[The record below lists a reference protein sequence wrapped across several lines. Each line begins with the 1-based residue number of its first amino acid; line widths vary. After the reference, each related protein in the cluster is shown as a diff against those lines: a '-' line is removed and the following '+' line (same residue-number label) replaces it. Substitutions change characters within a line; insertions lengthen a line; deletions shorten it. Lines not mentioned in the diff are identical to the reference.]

1 MKKRTISLF
10 LLVSII
16 SMLLVTPICA
26 ALNWNATDECN
37 VDLTFSGTTARCT
50 VEVIASDSDADITA
64 TIKLQK
70 KGLLGIYTT
79 KEKWEDVT
87 ATGTLN
93 FYDTYS
99 PIDSGEYR
107 LTADIDVIGNNG
119 SDSFSKSAE
128 TKK

>member
-1 MKKRTISLF
+1 MKKRIISLF
-10 LLVSII
+10 LLTMMVAA
-16 SMLLVTPICA
+16 LFVTPICA
-26 ALNWNATDECN
+26 ALNWNV
-37 VDLTFSGTTARCT
+37 VDDCAVTLTFSGTTAKCK
-50 VEVIASDSDADITA
+50 VDVITSDSDADITA

-99 PIDSGEYR
+99 PVDSGEYR

>member
-1 MKKRTISLF
+1 MKKRIVSLF
-10 LLVSII
+10 LLAV
-16 SMLLVTPICA
+16 MVATLFVTPICA
-26 ALNWNATDECN
+26 ALNWEVVQTCK
-37 VDLTFSGTTARCT
+37 VTLTFSGTTANCKVT
-50 VEVIASDSDADITA
+50 VLATEADADITA

-87 ATGTLN
+87 ATGTLY

-99 PIDSGEYR
+99 PVDSGEYR

>member
-1 MKKRTISLF
+1 MKKRIVSL
-10 LLVSII
+10 LLLALMVTT
-16 SMLLVTPICA
+16 LLVTPICA
-26 ALNWNATDECN
+26 ALNWNATDDCQIT
-37 VDLTFSGTTARCT
+37 LAFSGTTAQCSLD
-50 VEVIASDSDADITA
+50 VYASDSDADITA

-99 PIDSGEYR
+99 PVDEGEYR
-107 LTADIDVIGNNG
+107 LTADIDVLGSGG
-119 SDSFSKSAE
+119 SDSFTTSSIANK
-128 TKK
+128 

>member
-1 MKKRTISLF
+1 MKKRIISLF
-10 LLVSII
+10 LLAVMVATLFVI
-16 SMLLVTPICA
+16 PICA
-26 ALNWNATDECN
+26 ALNWEVVQTCK
-37 VDLTFSGTTARCT
+37 VTLTFSGTTANCKVT
-50 VEVIASDSDADITA
+50 VLATESDADITA

-99 PIDSGEYR
+99 PVDSGEYK
-107 LTADIDVIGNNG
+107 LTADIEVVGSNG
-119 SDSFSKSAE
+119 SDSISQTAVA
-128 TKK
+128 TK

>member
-1 MKKRTISLF
+1 MKKRIASLF
-10 LLVSII
+10 LLTLMVAA
-16 SMLLVTPICA
+16 LLVTPIFA
-26 ALNWNATDECN
+26 ALNWNV
-37 VDLTFSGTTARCT
+37 VDDCMVNLTFSGTTAKCK

-99 PIDSGEYR
+99 PVDEGEYR
-107 LTADIDVIGNNG
+107 LTADIDVVGSSG
-119 SDSFSKSAE
+119 SDSISQTATTEK
-128 TKK
+128 

>member
-1 MKKRTISLF
+1 MKKK
-10 LLVSII
+10 LLSII
-16 SMLLVTPICA
+16 LLLIVTSLMVTPIFA
-26 ALNWNATDECN
+26 ALNWDATQKCN
-37 VDLTFSGTTARCT
+37 ISLSFSGTTAHCT
-50 VEVIASDSDADITA
+50 LDVYATDSDADITA

-99 PIDSGEYR
+99 PVDSGEYR
-107 LTADIDVIGNNG
+107 LTADIDVVGSGG
-119 SDSFSKSAE
+119 SDSITQTANSIK
-128 TKK
+128 

>member
-1 MKKRTISLF
+1 MKKRIVSL
-10 LLVSII
+10 LLLALMIAT
-16 SMLLVTPICA
+16 LLVTPIFA
-26 ALNWNATDECN
+26 ALNWNATDDCQIT
-37 VDLTFSGTTARCT
+37 LAFSGTTARCSLD
-50 VEVIASDSDADITA
+50 VYASDSDADITA

-99 PIDSGEYR
+99 PVDEGEYR
-107 LTADIDVIGNNG
+107 LTADIDVVGSG
-119 SDSFSKSAE
+119 VSDSISQTATAE
-128 TKK
+128 K

>member
-1 MKKRTISLF
+1 MKKRIVSFF
-10 LLVSII
+10 LLALMI
-16 SMLLVTPICA
+16 STLLVTPIFA
-26 ALNWNATDECN
+26 ALNWSATDDCRIS
-37 VDLTFSGTTARCT
+37 LSFSGTTANCKVAVFAT
-50 VEVIASDSDADITA
+50 DSDADITA

-99 PIDSGEYR
+99 PVDSGEYR
-107 LTADIDVIGNNG
+107 LTADIDVVGSGG
-119 SDSFSKSAE
+119 SDSFTQTTESEK
-128 TKK
+128 